1 MTETIMK
8 TCTTFLI
15 TLITMTT
22 SQISIKPCFIT
33 CTCLSDYTAEMK
45 RSSDCFTPVKT
56 HFTCISKWV
65 FKIYFFAYRNIF
77 TISTLAPLQS
87 SKNRLLDVLK
97 QSQSGISI

>member
-45 RSSDCFTPVKT
+45 RSSDCLTPVKT

-65 FKIYFFAYRNIF
+65 FKTDFFAYRNSR
-77 TISTLAPLQS
+77 TISTLAPMQS
-87 SKNRLLDVLK
+87 TKITLLSILK
-97 QSQSGISI
+97 QSYNGISI